1 MPDAQSTEEQHF
13 AREEGPAA
21 GERFTELARTRDPK
35 VRDELIVEHLDLAR
49 RLAKRFAHRNEPFDD
64 LYQVASMALIKAVD
78 RFRPEFGCP
87 FEAFAVTTILGEI
100 KRHFRDQGWAVR
112 APRRLQE
119 LYLEIRPTAEDLG
132 HQLGRSPTPSEV
144 AERLGAS
151 VEDVVEAMEAG
162 HSYRSRSL
170 DAMVQDG
177 EHASAVSKEDVRLG
191 QLEDLDAV
199 KSALHAV
206 ADRERRILKLRFYD
220 DLTQSEI
227 ASRIGLSQMQISR
240 LLNRTLSTLRS
251 D

>member
-1 MPDAQSTEEQHF
+1 MPDPIPHEDQPFDRDEPAVDDRF
-13 AREEGPAA
+13 A
-21 GERFTELARTRDPK
+21 ELARTRDPRL
-35 VRDELIVEHLDLAR
+35 RDELIVEHLELAR

-87 FEAFAVTTILGEI
+87 FEAFAVTTVLGEI

-119 LYLEIRPTAEDLG
+119 LYLEIRPTAEELG
-132 HQLGRSPTPSEV
+132 HQLGRAPTPKEL
-144 AERLGAS
+144 AERLDAS

-177 EHASAVSKEDVRLG
+177 EHASSAISREDGRLR
-191 QLEDLDAV
+191 QLEELDAV
-199 KSALHAV
+199 KSGLHAI

-227 ASRIGLSQMQISR
+227 ASRVGLSQMQISR
-240 LLNRTLSTLRS
+240 LLNRTLSTLRGE
-251 D
+251 